1 MKVFFILL
9 LYRNTLQYYYKET
22 HMTDNLPAILDLIIA
37 MFEIIS
43 SLDYVRDKLRGFKF
57 LEDKSDTTLN
67 ITAIALV
74 LVLTSI
80 VFIIFINLYIHWGTQ

>member
-1 MKVFFILL
+1 
-9 LYRNTLQYYYKET
+9 
-22 HMTDNLPAILDLIIA
+22 MTDNLPAILDLIIS

-67 ITAIALV
+67 IIAIALV

-80 VFIIFINLYIHWGTQ
+80 VFIIFINFYIHWGTQ

>member
-1 MKVFFILL
+1 
-9 LYRNTLQYYYKET
+9 
-22 HMTDNLPAILDLIIA
+22 MTDNLPAILDLIIS

-43 SLDYVRDKLRGFKF
+43 SLDYVSDKLRGFKF

-67 ITAIALV
+67 IIAIALV

-80 VFIIFINLYIHWGTQ
+80 VFIIFINFYIHWGTQ